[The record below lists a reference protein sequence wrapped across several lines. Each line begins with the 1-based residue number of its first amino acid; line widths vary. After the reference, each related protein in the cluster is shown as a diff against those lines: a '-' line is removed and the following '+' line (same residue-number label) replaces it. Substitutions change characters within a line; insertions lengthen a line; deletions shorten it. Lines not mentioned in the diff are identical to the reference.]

1 MCRYI
6 YKELDLVKFKVK
18 VYLAAVIIKVLLR
31 KSCNAICLNLKM
43 ANSIMS
49 GLVAPATWPSLPKES

>member
-49 GLVAPATWPSLPKES
+49 GLVAPAT